1 MIGRLLKRLA
11 AAAGG
16 LALPAAALVAAAV
29 PQPALA
35 SDWGCQVVLC
45 LATPGSPTQYA
56 ECVPPIAKLWK
67 VLATGGSFPTCSGV
81 GIRTTKT
88 KRGYTLTMTRSDG
101 VAAQYTVDTR
111 SQTITQR

>member
-1 MIGRLLKRLA
+1 MIRRLLNRLGG
-11 AAAGG
+11 AAGG
-16 LALPAAALVAAAV
+16 LALPAAALVTAAV

-56 ECVPPIAKLWK
+56 ECVPPITKLWN
-67 VLATGGSFPTCSGV
+67 VLATGGSFPTCTGI

-88 KRGYTLTMTRSDG
+88 KRGYALTMTRSDG
-101 VAAQYTVDTR
+101 VATGYTLDART
-111 SQTITQR
+111 QTITPR